1 MKKRISGG
9 AAAMKAGK
17 KPIVVLPDADQHEQ
31 IRQAAFHGGFRSMT
45 QFLLQ
50 SGLSAAEK
58 ILKKIPR

>member
-1 MKKRISGG
+1 
-9 AAAMKAGK
+9 MKAGK